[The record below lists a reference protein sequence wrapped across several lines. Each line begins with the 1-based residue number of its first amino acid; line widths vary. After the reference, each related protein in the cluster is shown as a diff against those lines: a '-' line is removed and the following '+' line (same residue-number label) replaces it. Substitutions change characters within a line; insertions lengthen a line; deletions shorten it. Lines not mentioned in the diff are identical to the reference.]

1 MYWIYLKTHSQFLA
15 TENPLKMKKNAF
27 YFTLKT
33 FSVLEIFKFLFW
45 VFSHVGKRLDTKAKE
60 NFKIYVVTNWE
71 TNNCNNI
78 LPDIW
83 RSTGNQTMKFDQFI
97 KYNMRNIFLGKS
109 YTKCRAKIKVPTFS
123 ISLDQVLNFT
133 QFDFMVC
140 LTRSIPKSIEIR
152 ALTKDCLCF
161 L

>member
-1 MYWIYLKTHSQFLA
+1 
-15 TENPLKMKKNAF
+15 
-27 YFTLKT
+27 
-33 FSVLEIFKFLFW
+33 
-45 VFSHVGKRLDTKAKE
+45 
-60 NFKIYVVTNWE
+60 
-71 TNNCNNI
+71 
-78 LPDIW
+78 
-83 RSTGNQTMKFDQFI
+83 MKFDQFI
-97 KYNMRNIFLGKS
+97 KYMRNIFLGKS
-109 YTKCRAKIKVPTFS
+109 YTKCRAKIKVSTFS